1 VGAENYQA
9 PGDGM
14 ETVRELLD
22 QDRFARH
29 AGIEL
34 VSVSPGQAVA
44 RMAIQP
50 HHRNGLQVVEGG
62 ALFTL
67 GDFAFAAASNS
78 RGRVAVGINASITFM
93 KAARTGVLRAEAR
106 EASLNPKLGAY
117 TVHITDEQGGLIAVF
132 QGLVYRKK
140 EPLAPVG

>member
-1 VGAENYQA
+1 MENVA
-9 PGDGM
+9 
-14 ETVRELLD
+14 ELLARD
-22 QDRFARH
+22 GFARH

-34 VSVSPGQAVA
+34 VSVGPGQAVA

-50 HHRNGLQVVEGG
+50 HHRNGLGVVEGG